1 MVLDDR
7 AQIPGSCGS
16 GAVSLSDQAG
26 RRVGLLIKLGV
37 FLAVLVAVNQ
47 AGNWIMGEL
56 SLTLRPSNEVYFHRL
71 IMTALVIYMLLMALP
86 FVPGVEVGMMMMAL
100 FGAKIVPL
108 VYLATVVALV
118 IAFVVGHY
126 IPQRFVLELLEA
138 LRLPRAKGLLQS
150 VESLGPAERA
160 DFLLQGTS
168 SRWVPFLLKHKHMA
182 VAVALNVPGN
192 AVIGGG
198 GGISV
203 AAGFSGLFS
212 LPAYALT
219 ISLAVAPVP
228 IAMWLTGS

>member
-1 MVLDDR
+1 M
-7 AQIPGSCGS
+7 
-16 GAVSLSDQAG
+16 SLSDQAG
-26 RRVGLLIKLGV
+26 WRVGLVIKLGV
-37 FLAVLVAVNQ
+37 FLAVLIAANQ

-56 SLTLRPSNEVYFHRL
+56 GLTLRPSNEVYFHRL
-71 IMTALVIYMLLMALP
+71 LMTALLIYMLLMALP
-86 FVPGVEVGMMMMAL
+86 FVPGVEIGMMIMAL

-108 VYLATVVALV
+108 VYLATVVALI
-118 IAFVVGHY
+118 IAFVAGRY

-138 LRLPRAKGLLQS
+138 LHLPHARALAQR
-150 VESLGPAERA
+150 VESLGSTERV

-168 SRWVPFLLKHKHMA
+168 SRWVPFLLRHRHMA

-198 GGISV
+198 GGISL

-219 ISLAVAPVP
+219 ISLAVAPLP